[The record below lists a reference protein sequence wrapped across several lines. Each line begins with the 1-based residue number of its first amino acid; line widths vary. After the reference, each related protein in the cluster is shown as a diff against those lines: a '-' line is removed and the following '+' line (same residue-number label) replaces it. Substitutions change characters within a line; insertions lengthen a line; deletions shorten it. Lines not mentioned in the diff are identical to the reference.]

1 MKRLIAVLFL
11 CATPVL
17 AKHDYSGAFAPAQ
30 TVTPPASTVPAPPAL
45 MSYDPTPLIATFVA
59 SSTWTNW
66 ANSAIQ
72 TLGQNQAADEAKI
85 AALQPGT
92 PGPIGPQ
99 GIPGIQGTPGLAG
112 ARGATGAQGP
122 QGIAGPQG
130 VAGVPGPMGPQG
142 TPGIPGTGSASPDEL
157 LLVIPYGSTGFSIT
171 ALGPLSEYPPVQ
183 RTRRIVDFTNVKQ
196 LRLCANIISA
206 GGAGSFFQLELGPNW
221 TLLNGPF
228 SIVSNGLSCLPW
240 TSYSGPVGDQT
251 IRVSIAGAVNSS
263 VTLDY
268 ISVQFK

>member
-99 GIPGIQGTPGLAG
+99 GIPGIQGTPGIAG
-112 ARGATGAQGP
+112 ARGATGAQGV
-122 QGIAGPQG
+122 QGVVGPAGPVGPPGPTGPQG
-130 VAGVPGPMGPQG
+130 LQGNPGSGAPPQG
-142 TPGIPGTGSASPDEL
+142 EL
-157 LLVIPYGSTGFSIT
+157 MLVIPYGSTGFSIT
-171 ALGPLSEYPPVQ
+171 ALGTLSEYPPVQ

-196 LRLCANIISA
+196 LRLCANIISP
-206 GGAGSFFQLELGPNW
+206 GGAGSFFQLEMAPNW
-221 TLLNGPF
+221 NVLTAQFPV
-228 SIVSNGLSCLPW
+228 VSAGLSCLPW
-240 TSYSGPVGDQT
+240 TSYSGPAGDQA
-251 IRVSIAGAVNSS
+251 IRVSIAGSSS

-268 ISVQFK
+268 ISVQFR

>member
-1 MKRLIAVLFL
+1 MKRLIAVAVL
-11 CATPVL
+11 CVIAVTMT
-17 AKHDYSGAFAPAQ
+17 AQ
-30 TVTPPASTVPAPPAL
+30 TPAPPSTIPPSPGQL
-45 MSYDPTPLIATFVA
+45 SVDPVPLVNAFLA
-59 SSTWTNW
+59 SSVWSKW
-66 ANSAIQ
+66 ADDSI
-72 TLGQNQAADEAKI
+72 TKLGQQMQAANTAI
-85 AALQPGT
+85 AAIPPGT
-92 PGPIGPQ
+92 VGPAGPQ

-130 VAGVPGPMGPQG
+130 VAGVSGPMGPQG